1 MPEDASLTDFASG
14 DDGESDDGE
23 SDDEPASGVEV
34 ADESDG
40 DASHN
45 DPADDETLAT
55 DDVEP
60 AETTF
65 AWSPDGVC
73 EACGEAAERRWRGE
87 AGLVCGECKEW

>member
-1 MPEDASLTDFASG
+1 MSEDASLTDFAAG
-14 DDGESDDGE
+14 DDGESGDEPVSDGE
-23 SDDEPASGVEV
+23 A

-40 DASHN
+40 ATDG
-45 DPADDETLAT
+45 DGTGTDETTAT

-73 EACGEAAERRWRGE
+73 EACGVGAERRWRGE

>member
-14 DDGESDDGE
+14 DGGESDDGE
-23 SDDEPASGVEV
+23 SDDEPASDDGAAE
-34 ADESDG
+34 ESSG
-40 DASHN
+40 DAS
-45 DPADDETLAT
+45 DPEVETDETTAT
-55 DDVEP
+55 GDVEP

-87 AGLVCGECKEW
+87 AGLVCGECKKW